1 MIIMITMINMMR
13 IYNNDYFLIMIYN
26 DSLFIYND
34 FAIIM
39 RKSKNGLSYP

>member
-1 MIIMITMINMMR
+1 MITMINMMR
-13 IYNNDYFLIMIYN
+13 IYNNDYFLIMIYNN